1 MTLRCPTALLSLLIA
16 PAPLVLAQ
24 NLPNVDACISRL
36 DAQVDIGYDRIAA
49 RCPDLVR
56 QLEQGPLSAWL
67 PRGWK
72 EPSND
77 LSAGSLKELRELA
90 RIEMAAPAP
99 KRSLDSRTLNMALAR
114 LGDAGDAD
122 GTRWTRFKTW
132 LRSVLE
138 SREQAPAD
146 SWFTRLV
153 SHVGFTQS
161 VIVVISYVALALTV
175 VLAGLIVLNELR
187 TAGMPARLRLSRR
200 ERRAARE
207 PDGEGVWGEIE
218 RTALLERPRLLL
230 KLITLRLCALGF
242 LPPAGGMTVREL
254 TRSAALRTAEDRA
267 TLAELARIAEEV
279 RYSSREVPEA
289 VLEAPIAGAREL
301 LGRLDESLPA

>member
-1 MTLRCPTALLSLLIA
+1 MSLRCPTPLLSLLIV
-16 PAPLVLAQ
+16 PMPVVLAQ
-24 NLPNVDACISRL
+24 GLPNVDACISRL

-72 EPSND
+72 EPGND
-77 LSAGSLKELRELA
+77 LSAGSLKELHELA
-90 RIEMAAPAP
+90 RTELATPAP
-99 KRSLDSRTLNMALAR
+99 TRSLDSRTVNLVLAR
-114 LGDAGDAD
+114 MGGAAGAD

-138 SREQAPAD
+138 SREPAPAD

-161 VIVVISYVALALTV
+161 VIVLISYVALGLTV
-175 VLAGLIVLNELR
+175 MLAGLIVLNELR
-187 TAGMPARLRLSRR
+187 TAGMPAKLRRSGR
-200 ERRAARE
+200 ERPAAQE

-218 RTALLERPRLLL
+218 RAALVERPRLLL
-230 KLITLRLCALGF
+230 KLITLRLSALGF

-254 TRSAALRTAEDRA
+254 TRLAALPTAQDRA
-267 TLAELARIAEEV
+267 KLAELARIAEEV

-289 VLEAPIAGAREL
+289 ALEAPIAGAREL
-301 LGRLDESLPA
+301 LGRLDERLPA

>member
-16 PAPLVLAQ
+16 PTPVVLAQ
-24 NLPNVDACISRL
+24 SLPNVDACISRL
-36 DAQVDIGYDRIAA
+36 DGQVDIGYERIAA
-49 RCPDLVR
+49 RCPDLLR

-72 EPSND
+72 EPGND

-90 RIEMAAPAP
+90 RTEMARPAP
-99 KRSLDSRTLNMALAR
+99 TRNLDSHGVNLVLAR
-114 LGDAGDAD
+114 LGGTGDVD

-161 VIVVISYVALALTV
+161 VIVVISYVALGLTV
-175 VLAGLIVLNELR
+175 VMASLIVLNELR
-187 TAGMPARLRLSRR
+187 TAGTPAKLWRSRR
-200 ERRAARE
+200 ERRAAQE
-207 PDGEGVWGEIE
+207 LDVDGVWGEIE
-218 RTALLERPRLLL
+218 RASQVERPRLLL
-230 KLITLRLCALGF
+230 KLITLRLSALGF

-254 TRSAALRTAEDRA
+254 TRSAALPTARDRV

-279 RYSSREVPEA
+279 RYSSREVHEA
-289 VLEAPIAGAREL
+289 DLEAPIAGAREL